1 MLPRMPCDAGM
12 RGSGAG
18 HRAAGCRSPVADAD
32 KSASFEFSSSHR
44 FNACRSRTHSTIAAT
59 NPRSI
64 RSCRRRRII
73 RRAHAL
79 PCRHDDGILTAI
91 ASRNARPAPSS
102 DRGNGRNGPHKK
114 QKTAAGAQSE
124 QVTFTECRRANPE
137 KSPFPIRTLNRFLH
151 PIAAQNVAFSAKPR
165 PAKASAPSRRPAA
178 AGARNSGPDSGSHL
192 SNART
197 FPSNH
202 QENDHHGSFRHC
214 RIQA

>member
-1 MLPRMPCDAGM
+1 MAVRCRRLRKRRRASSGRLPI
-12 RGSGAG
+12 
-18 HRAAGCRSPVADAD
+18 AGCRCREIGPC
-32 KSASFEFSSSHR
+32 EFSSSHR

-64 RSCRRRRII
+64 RSCRRRRIV

-102 DRGNGRNGPHKK
+102 NRSDGRNGPHKK
-114 QKTAAGAQSE
+114 KD
-124 QVTFTECRRANPE
+124 RRQCAIGTRHIYRMPPPNPE
-137 KSPFPIRTLNRFLH
+137 KSPSPIRILNQFMH
-151 PIAAQNVAFSAKPR
+151 PIAAQNVAFSAEPR
-165 PAKASAPSRRPAA
+165 PTKALAPSRRRAA
-178 AGARNSGPDSGSHL
+178 AGARNSGPDNGSHV

-197 FPSNH
+197 FPSNR

-214 RIQA
+214 RIHA